1 MKRRSTREKSRFV
14 VDIKAPAFWVCTFY
28 LLIGLIGSWRVG
40 AYADS
45 PADALLAK
53 YNFGLLFGLSDL
65 TANYPLDWDVYVA
78 SYGYSVALFVFGP
91 IWFVG
96 KLFDPNFSL
105 QSENAIFL
113 RNFLSYS
120 IGMLGILALYKWGRI
135 VLKPGLQFLPLL
147 LPILTPTLFGNF
159 FMNSKDIPLFTG
171 FSSLMYLIALL
182 FDKVETIK
190 VKSTEIVFWV
200 FVSVVFTFGV
210 RPISIAWL
218 IPIFAV
224 IIIFVFKQ
232 KDTYL
237 RPIFIGLCISI
248 AYTWI
253 TNYYLLTNPLFW
265 ISNLLNTGKDF
276 PWTGAVLSWG
286 KLYRAPEIP
295 GSYLS
300 EMLFAQIPLFV
311 ILIIPVYI
319 FRIRSKSKNNKS
331 KLPFSVIA
339 SFALSLFV
347 ILQTLV
353 LKPVIYDNGRQLL
366 FVWGLLAL
374 VLMWLINES
383 YSTIKKFK
391 SIATVLA
398 CLTIVATIDQIKL
411 FPYNYVYRN
420 EIAQKLPAGSFE
432 TDYWGLS
439 GKELARWVVKDSS
452 LSNIPNA
459 KFAYIFQ
466 QSYDPF
472 LKKSGLELVSINDLG
487 TKYYSQIWRPGLLP
501 DYSAQCPI
509 AYSVERSFLLGKK
522 EVLGYV
528 RKCE

>member
-1 MKRRSTREKSRFV
+1 MKNKTTRERHRFGV
-14 VDIKAPAFWVCTFY
+14 GINATAYLVWGIY
-28 LLIGLIGSWRVG
+28 LLIGLVGSWRVG

-65 TANYPLDWDVYVA
+65 TADYQLDWNVYVA
-78 SYGYSVALFVFGP
+78 SYGYSVALVVFGP

-105 QSENAIFL
+105 QHENAVFL
-113 RNFLSYS
+113 RNFLSYT
-120 IGMLGILALYKWGRI
+120 IGVLGMLALYKWGKI
-135 VLKPGLQFLPLL
+135 VLKPRLRFLPLL

-159 FMNSKDIPLFTG
+159 FMNSKDVPLFTG
-171 FSSLMYLIALL
+171 FTSLMYLIALL
-182 FDKVETIK
+182 FDNVYSIR
-190 VKSTEIVFWV
+190 VKKAEIFFWV

-210 RPISIAWL
+210 RPISITWL
-218 IPIFAV
+218 MPFFV
-224 IIIFVFKQ
+224 LIIFFAFKQ
-232 KDTYL
+232 KSTYL
-237 RPIFIGLCISI
+237 RPILTGLFVSLI
-248 AYTWI
+248 YVFL
-253 TNYYLLTNPLFW
+253 TNYYLLTSPLFW
-265 ISNLLNTGKDF
+265 VSNLLNTGKDF

-286 KLYRAPEIP
+286 HLYRAPEIP
-295 GSYLS
+295 GSYLI
-300 EMLFAQIPLFV
+300 EMLFAQIPLVV

-319 FRIRSKSKNNKS
+319 FRIRDKSKKKIS
-331 KLPFSVIA
+331 KMPFSVIA
-339 SFALSLFV
+339 SLILSLLV
-347 ILQTLV
+347 ILQALV

-374 VLMWLINES
+374 VFIWLLGES
-383 YSTIKKFK
+383 LSTIRKYK
-391 SIATVLA
+391 SISTVLA
-398 CLTIVATIDQIKL
+398 CLSIVVFLDQIKL
-411 FPYNYVYRN
+411 FPYNYIYRN
-420 EIAQKLPAGSFE
+420 EIAQILPSGSFE

-439 GKELARWVVKDSS
+439 GKELARWVVRDSA
-452 LSNIPNA
+452 LDNTPNA

-472 LKKSGLELVSINDLG
+472 LEESELELVSTNDLG

-501 DYSAQCPI
+501 DFSAQCPI
-509 AYSVERSFLLGKK
+509 VYSVDRSFLLGKR